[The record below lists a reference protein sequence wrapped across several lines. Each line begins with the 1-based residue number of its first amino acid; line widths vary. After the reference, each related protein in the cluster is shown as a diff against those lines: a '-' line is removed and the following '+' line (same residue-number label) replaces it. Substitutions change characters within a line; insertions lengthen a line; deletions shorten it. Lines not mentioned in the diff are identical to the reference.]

1 MAARAFT
8 LVLPGPWGTFALC
21 CFTAFPLTAERNAR
35 MRSDS
40 PTCTT
45 TIDKPAKATGRMPV
59 WRRMIGARIW
69 WMRTRA
75 RAAVLAGIL
84 VECGRV
90 GSSAPRQRWFWLLVA
105 GAMGLTAFASSAPFD
120 NVREQLEQRVRDAHP
135 FATSISVEP
144 ARATALAELPDCS
157 QPWLL
162 DLQGQRLLGPV
173 AIRATC
179 PNSGRALRLTVFV
192 RVMVPALVAAT
203 ALPSGSVLSASNLRN
218 EAVFAAQGTA
228 PVSEPARFIGQRLR
242 TAVRAGQALHP
253 AMLEEPLWVTT
264 GDEVS
269 LTAND
274 DAVSV
279 TVAAKALEDGHEGEQ
294 IRVRNLSSGRTVAAW
309 VTGRGRTSTR
319 VPAALPGAT
328 AGPSRP

>member
-1 MAARAFT
+1 M
-8 LVLPGPWGTFALC
+8 
-21 CFTAFPLTAERNAR
+21 
-35 MRSDS
+35 S
-40 PTCTT
+40 P
-45 TIDKPAKATGRMPV
+45 MV
-59 WRRMIGARIW
+59 
-69 WMRTRA
+69 
-75 RAAVLAGIL
+75 
-84 VECGRV
+84 
-90 GSSAPRQRWFWLLVA
+90 
-105 GAMGLTAFASSAPFD
+105 FASSAPFD

-179 PNSGRALRLTVFV
+179 PNTGRALRLTVIV
-192 RVMVPALVAAT
+192 RVRVPALVAAT
-203 ALPSGSVLSASNLRN
+203 ALPSGSVLSASNLRSD
-218 EAVFAAQGTA
+218 AVFAAQGA
-228 PVSEPARFIGQRLR
+228 EPVSEPARFIGQRLR

-253 AMLEEPLWVTT
+253 AMLEEALWVTT

-279 TVAAKALEDGHEGEQ
+279 TVAAKALEDGRAGEQ

-319 VPAALPGAT
+319 VPAALPGAND
-328 AGPSRP
+328 GQSRP